1 MSTVQAMLTLPCRMH
16 ALASAITSMH
26 QPVGGDLF
34 AIPRATTQHLCRAR
48 RQLAAVALS
57 VSVSMGICVPE
68 ASALVQGF
76 SPMEALKNKDYGKSR
91 MT

>member
-1 MSTVQAMLTLPCRMH
+1 MYIACERRQCNS
-16 ALASAITSMH
+16 
-26 QPVGGDLF
+26 
-34 AIPRATTQHLCRAR
+34 LCDAH

-68 ASALVQGF
+68 APALVQGF

-91 MT
+91 MR